1 MILVVQSP
9 AEEGCGNDE
18 LVNCLLSADYCPPE
32 EYMSFEFGPKSA
44 LNYPKR
50 CADICI
56 RHKAVSRALAEKD
69 TVRKGISP
77 EAEWSN
83 FSFVAPSSEEL

>member
-56 RHKAVSRALAEKD
+56 RHKAVSGALAERIPLERASLQKQN
-69 TVRKGISP
+69 GQIS
-77 EAEWSN
+77 AS
-83 FSFVAPSSEEL
+83 